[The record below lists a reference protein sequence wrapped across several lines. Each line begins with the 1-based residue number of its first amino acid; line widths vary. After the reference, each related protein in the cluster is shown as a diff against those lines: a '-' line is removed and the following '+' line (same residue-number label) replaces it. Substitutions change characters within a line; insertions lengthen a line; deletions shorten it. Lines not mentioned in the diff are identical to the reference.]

1 MTHLKREM
9 WLYVVKSLER
19 SELYFMMLESGFDDV
34 GLAIPVQVNLATII
48 WFLSITTHNK
58 NYTSNPTR
66 LTRFNP
72 NPFDLAQP
80 TQFDPLEIDL
90 FPIRSCL
97 CCQNELL

>member
-1 MTHLKREM
+1 MK
-9 WLYVVKSLER
+9 
-19 SELYFMMLESGFDDV
+19 LESGFDDV

-72 NPFDLAQP
+72 NPLTWLNP
-80 TQFDPLEIDL
+80 PNLTP
-90 FPIRSCL
+90 
-97 CCQNELL
+97 